1 MYQYVL
7 KRMLATIPTLLVVAI
22 AVFAL
27 VRSIPGDP
35 AVVIVGDLQDP
46 QALARIRHDLGL
58 DRPLPVQ
65 FFIWLREVASLDLG
79 NSLITHE
86 PVLSTML
93 ERFVVTARVVIAAV
107 LISLLIAVPAGMFA
121 AWRQNRGAD
130 LAVVTLAIVCLSV
143 PSFWV
148 GLMLILLF
156 GIELQV
162 LPIVGYIP
170 IEEDFSAG
178 IAFLFLPVAALV
190 LTEIGSITRMVRS
203 STIEV
208 MRQEYVTHARAKGLS
223 EPAVMWRHVFKNS
236 FGPTL
241 SLAGWILGTL
251 LGGAAVIETVF
262 TLPGLG
268 RLLVDSV
275 YMRDYPMVQGI
286 TLFVALIYIG
296 VNLLV
301 DLLYPLLDPRVRL

>member
-1 MYQYVL
+1 MYSYVL
-7 KRMLATIPTLLVVAI
+7 KRVLSTIPTLLVVAI

-35 AVVIVGDLQDP
+35 AVVIVGDIQNP
-46 QALARIRHDLGL
+46 EQLARIRHDLGL
-58 DRPLPVQ
+58 DQPMVVQ
-65 FFIWLREVASLDLG
+65 FSIWLRNIASLDLG
-79 NSLITHE
+79 TSLITHE
-86 PVLSTML
+86 PVLTTML
-93 ERFVVTARVVIAAV
+93 ERFAVTARVVIAAV
-107 LISLLIAVPAGMFA
+107 LISLLLAVPAGMFA
-121 AWRQNRGAD
+121 AWRQNRAAD
-130 LAVVTLAIVCLSV
+130 LAVVTLAVLCMSV

-148 GLMLILLF
+148 GLMLILVF

-190 LTEIGSITRMVRS
+190 LTEIGGITRMVRS

-208 MRQEYVTHARAKGLS
+208 MRQEYVTHAQAKGLS
-223 EPAVMWRHVFKNS
+223 ESAVMWRHVFRNS

-275 YMRDYPMVQGI
+275 YTRDYPMVQGI
-286 TLFVALIYIG
+286 TLLVALIYIG
-296 VNLLV
+296 VNLAV

>member
-1 MYQYVL
+1 MYLYVL
-7 KRMLATIPTLLVVAI
+7 KRVLSTIPTLLVVAV

-35 AVVIVGDLQDP
+35 AVVIVGDLQNP
-46 QALARIRHDLGL
+46 EQLARIRHDLGL
-58 DRPLPVQ
+58 DRPIPVQ
-65 FFIWLREVASLDLG
+65 FFIWLRDVASLDLG

-93 ERFVVTARVVIAAV
+93 ERFAVTARVVVAAV

-121 AWRQNRGAD
+121 AWRQNRAAD
-130 LAVVTLAIVCLSV
+130 LAVVTFTIVCLSV

-156 GIELQV
+156 GIKLQV

-223 EPAVMWRHVFKNS
+223 EFAVMWRHVFRNS

-275 YMRDYPMVQGI
+275 SMRDYAMVQGI
-286 TLFVALIYIG
+286 TLLVALIYIG
-296 VNLLV
+296 VNLVV